1 MEHIEDSDT
10 QGTDEGTRRCAWYRR
25 PATIIGA
32 AAGLVA
38 VGALA
43 IGVPIASAASEAE
56 SATSSAV
63 VVPARPGTTT
73 DSGDHGSSGRYGG
86 YDATPNGT
94 TSGTSATQTDAT
106 AATADEST
114 GVALI
119 DTTLGYQNGAGA
131 GTGMVLTSDGLVLTN
146 NHVVEGATEITVTIA
161 STGETYTATVVG
173 TDATDDVAL
182 LQLDGASGLATV
194 TIDDDGD
201 TEAVGDDITAVGNA
215 EGGGLLLAADGEITD
230 LESTVTTAS
239 EGTVSSETLDG
250 MIEIQADVV
259 AGDSGGAVLD
269 SDGEVIGMTTAASS
283 GTAVT
288 TAYAIPI
295 DDALALVQQM
305 LAGDESGDVT
315 LGYPAFLGIAIAQ
328 STSSLQGMPDSGGF
342 RGHDGTVTTA
352 DGVTIAGV
360 YQGTPAADAG
370 LTAGDTITAVDGTSV
385 TDSSSLTAILSEH
398 DPGDTVTMTWVD
410 TAGATQSAS
419 VTLIAGPVA

>member
-1 MEHIEDSDT
+1 MRLVPA
-10 QGTDEGTRRCAWYRR
+10 TRDHHRCRRR
-25 PATIIGA
+25 PGRRRRPRDRRADRLCGERSRERD
-32 AAGLVA
+32 LV
-38 VGALA
+38 G
-43 IGVPIASAASEAE
+43 
-56 SATSSAV
+56 
-63 VVPARPGTTT
+63 
-73 DSGDHGSSGRYGG
+73 GDHGSSGRYGG

-215 EGGGLLLAADGEITD
+215 EGAGLLLAADGEITD